1 MTPRFF
7 ILTKKLLVDCFDS
20 SVFIAIF
27 AAQIIIMAEQDNNNR
42 RRVRRQQPLDNTY
55 GHLQPQALDVE
66 KAVLGALMIDKDAYA
81 IVCEMLY
88 PESFYE
94 PRNQMGY
101 AAIRDLSM
109 AEKPVDMLTVT
120 DRLSKEGHLE
130 EVGGPAYIMELT
142 SRVASSANI
151 EYHANIIAQKFLA
164 RQLISFASVVE
175 TKAFDETSD
184 IEDVMQEAEN
194 SLFELSQRNMKKDYT
209 HINPVIKQ
217 ALDVI
222 SKAAQNTDG
231 LTGVPTGYHKLD
243 DITSGWQASDLVII
257 AGRPAMGKTSFA
269 LSMAKNI
276 AADYNVPMA
285 FFSLEMSNVQ
295 LVNRLISNVCEI
307 QGSKI
312 LNGQLHQDEWE
323 RLDKRINKLM
333 DAPLYIDDTPG
344 LSVFELRTKARR
356 LVREHGVKIIMIDY
370 LQLMNANGMRFSS
383 RQEEVSTISRSL
395 KGLAKELDVPILAL
409 SQLNRGVESREGL
422 EGKRPQLSDLRE
434 SGAIEQDADMVLFVH
449 RPEYYHIYQDD
460 SGHDLHGMAQI
471 IIAKHRKGAT
481 GDVLLTFRGEFTRF
495 ENPDDG
501 RLSRVAD
508 NGGEI
513 VGSRINGDSQ
523 PPANDGYDPFA
534 NIQSSQSGNGPLPF

>member
-1 MTPRFF
+1 MPDNNTPRR
-7 ILTKKLLVDCFDS
+7 S
-20 SVFIAIF
+20 S
-27 AAQIIIMAEQDNNNR
+27 
-42 RRVRRQQPLDNTY
+42 RQQPIDNTY
-55 GHLQPQALDVE
+55 AHVQPQALDIE
-66 KAVLGALMIDKDAYA
+66 RAVLGALLIDKDAYA
-81 IVCEMLY
+81 VVCEMLF

-94 PRNQMGY
+94 PRNQMIY

-109 AEKPVDMLTVT
+109 DEKPVDVLTVT
-120 DRLSKEGHLE
+120 EQLARSGKLVEA
-130 EVGGPAYIMELT
+130 GGPAYIAEIS
-142 SRVASSANI
+142 SRVATSAHI
-151 EYHANIIAQKFLA
+151 EYHARIVAQKFLA
-164 RQLISFASVVE
+164 RQLIQFAGDVE
-175 TKAFDETSD
+175 TKAFDET
-184 IEDVMQEAEN
+184 IDVDELMQHAEGA
-194 SLFELSQRNMKKDYT
+194 LFELSQKNMKKDYT
-209 HINPVIKQ
+209 QIDPVIKN
-217 ALDVI
+217 ALDVLN
-222 SKAAQNTDG
+222 KAAANTSG

-243 DITSGWQASDLVII
+243 EITSGWQASDLVIS

-276 AADYNVPMA
+276 AADYQLPMA

-295 LVNRLISNVCEI
+295 LVNRLISNCCEI

-312 LNGQLHQDEWE
+312 LNGQLQRDEWD
-323 RLDKRINKLM
+323 RLDNRINSLM
-333 DAPLYIDDTPG
+333 GAPLYIDDTPG

-395 KGLAKELDVPILAL
+395 KGLAKELDIPILAL

-460 SGHDLHGMAQI
+460 HGRDLHGMAQI

-495 ENPDDG
+495 EDPDDNLLG
-501 RLSRVAD
+501 NAAPPM
-508 NGGEI
+508 GGEI
-513 VGSRINGDSQ
+513 LGSKVNGTALPPMGGDDFGPFGDGAPLPPLINGES
-523 PPANDGYDPFA
+523 PF
-534 NIQSSQSGNGPLPF
+534 